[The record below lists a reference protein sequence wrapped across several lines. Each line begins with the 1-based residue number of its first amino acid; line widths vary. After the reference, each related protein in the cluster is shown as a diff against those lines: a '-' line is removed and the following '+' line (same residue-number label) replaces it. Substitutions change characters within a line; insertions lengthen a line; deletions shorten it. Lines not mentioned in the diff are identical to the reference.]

1 MAEVLKITQE
11 NFETEVL
18 QSDKPVL
25 VDFWAEWCGPCQ
37 TFIPILHSYAEKTD
51 AVKIGKINVD
61 ENRELAKQYRILSI
75 PTVVLFE
82 NGEALKRHSGVLMED
97 ELKEWIEE

>member
-25 VDFWAEWCGPCQ
+25 IGAEWCGPCQ

>member
-25 VDFWAEWCGPCQ
+25 QRSEC
-37 TFIPILHSYAEKTD
+37 T
-51 AVKIGKINVD
+51 
-61 ENRELAKQYRILSI
+61 
-75 PTVVLFE
+75 
-82 NGEALKRHSGVLMED
+82 
-97 ELKEWIEE
+97 

>member
-1 MAEVLKITQE
+1 M
-11 NFETEVL
+11 
-18 QSDKPVL
+18 PVSYTHL
-25 VDFWAEWCGPCQ
+25 DVYKRQ
-37 TFIPILHSYAEKTD
+37 LHSYAEKTD

>member
-1 MAEVLKITQE
+1 MKI
-11 NFETEVL
+11 V
-18 QSDKPVL
+18 
-25 VDFWAEWCGPCQ
+25 
-37 TFIPILHSYAEKTD
+37 
-51 AVKIGKINVD
+51 KINVD

>member
-25 VDFWAEWCGPCQ
+25 IDFWAEWCGPCQ

-51 AVKIGKINVD
+51 AVKI
-61 ENRELAKQYRILSI
+61 
-75 PTVVLFE
+75 
-82 NGEALKRHSGVLMED
+82 
-97 ELKEWIEE
+97 

>member
-25 VDFWAEWCGPCQ
+25 IDFWAEWCGPCQ

-51 AVKIGKINVD
+51 AVKIVD

>member
-25 VDFWAEWCGPCQ
+25 IDFWAEWCGPCQ

-61 ENRELAKQYRILSI
+61 EQPELASEFGIMSI
-75 PTVVLFE
+75 PTLVVMK
-82 NGEALKRHSGVLMED
+82 NGKIVQQVSGARPKEAILTM
-97 ELKEWIEE
+97 I

>member
-25 VDFWAEWCGPCQ
+25 IDFWAEWCGPCQ

-51 AVKIGKINVD
+51 AVKIGRSMWMRT
-61 ENRELAKQYRILSI
+61 ESLQSS
-75 PTVVLFE
+75 T
-82 NGEALKRHSGVLMED
+82 GS
-97 ELKEWIEE
+97 

>member
-1 MAEVLKITQE
+1 MSDIHPDSSFLCGEDGCSE
-11 NFETEVL
+11 N
-18 QSDKPVL
+18 
-25 VDFWAEWCGPCQ
+25 W
-37 TFIPILHSYAEKTD
+37 
-51 AVKIGKINVD
+51 KINVD

>member
-1 MAEVLKITQE
+1 MRRRYYSLTNRYSSISG
-11 NFETEVL
+11 
-18 QSDKPVL
+18 QSGADHVRHSSRFFIL
-25 VDFWAEWCGPCQ
+25 CGEDGC
-37 TFIPILHSYAEKTD
+37 SE
-51 AVKIGKINVD
+51 IGKINVD